1 MDAWLVLFCWYL
13 LYWYGKSD
21 TLSTVVKRHQRALT
35 ALLLIRIPEFTS
47 TWRGEANRCLVDVCH
62 GISIYNQLVRYAI
75 VGGTAK
81 PVGGNDNLWG
91 VDLPLP
97 IDHLDVYS
105 CLLLTLVYVNV
116 DLFTPTL
123 EPSGTALDGFAEWS
137 LVPEANFPGKVIA
150 RVFDS
155 LWDLFFRL
163 DGGTFVG
170 FPVLDS
176 LL

>member
-1 MDAWLVLFCWYL
+1 
-13 LYWYGKSD
+13 
-21 TLSTVVKRHQRALT
+21 
-35 ALLLIRIPEFTS
+35 
-47 TWRGEANRCLVDVCH
+47 VDVCH

-123 EPSGTALDGFAEWS
+123 EPSGTALDGLAE
-137 LVPEANFPGKVIA
+137 
-150 RVFDS
+150 
-155 LWDLFFRL
+155 
-163 DGGTFVG
+163 
-170 FPVLDS
+170 
-176 LL
+176 